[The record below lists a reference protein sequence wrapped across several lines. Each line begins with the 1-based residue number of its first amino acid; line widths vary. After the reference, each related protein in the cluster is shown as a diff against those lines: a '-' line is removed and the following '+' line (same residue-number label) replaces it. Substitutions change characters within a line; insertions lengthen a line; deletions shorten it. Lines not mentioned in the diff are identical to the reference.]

1 MASMNL
7 DHQYVEEAKRK
18 KSKDEMRQN
27 IGTVHHLQLLLGQYG
42 HVTRNSGIHSV
53 ILPPIESSF
62 ARTLFQHG
70 VIILCSL
77 LHQGAPLYLQVQNK
91 RAENYPTASNASVL
105 RKTHHNVRTFSSS
118 TCYWKYYTN
127 LIPAISNWSGSLLMN
142 RHANTTN
149 DYNRCFSTHRCSVP
163 MDAHSL

>member
-1 MASMNL
+1 MASVNL
-7 DHQYVEEAKRK
+7 DHQYVEEAKRE

-27 IGTVHHLQLLLGQYG
+27 IGTVHHLQLLLGQHG

-77 LHQGAPLYLQVQNK
+77 SHQ
-91 RAENYPTASNASVL
+91 SNAIFAGSEQTCRTLSHSFQRFCFAQNAPQCTYVFFQYVL
-105 RKTHHNVRTFSSS
+105 LEMIHYSHSSNVKLERIVIDEQ
-118 TCYWKYYTN
+118 TCE
-127 LIPAISNWSGSLLMN
+127 
-142 RHANTTN
+142 
-149 DYNRCFSTHRCSVP
+149 YNE
-163 MDAHSL
+163 